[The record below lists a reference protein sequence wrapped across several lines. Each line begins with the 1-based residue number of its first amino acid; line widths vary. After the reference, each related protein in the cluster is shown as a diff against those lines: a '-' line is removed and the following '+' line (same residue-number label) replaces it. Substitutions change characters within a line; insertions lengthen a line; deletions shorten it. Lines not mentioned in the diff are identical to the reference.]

1 MNFYNVVS
9 VEEAKNII
17 NCNFKLILKT
27 ELIDIKEC
35 NGRVLSKDITSPLN
49 IPGFKRSMVDGYAVR
64 FRDLQGASESMPSLL
79 DLKGEVK
86 MGKMPVKSLEYPG
99 ECMYIPTGGMLPEG
113 TDSVIMIEYIDK
125 MDDATVLANKSISFG
140 ENVLNEDEDVEF
152 GETVLKQGTILKPYG
167 ISMLSSLGIT
177 KVQVFCKPR
186 IGIISTGDEIVSPEK
201 QPQLGEIRDINSYL
215 IYSSVIEDGGQPILY
230 GIIKDNYEELFE
242 TVKRAVNECD
252 LVLVS
257 GGSSVGKKDETAKV
271 IDELGAHGILFHG
284 ISIKPGKP
292 TILGKI
298 KDKPIFGL
306 PGHPLSCAVVYR
318 ILVRYIINAMMGFED
333 VDYPIPC
340 KFNMNYHKA
349 KGREEY
355 LPVTINNVNGEYIAA
370 PVLSKSAAI
379 SGFTKAWGYIKI
391 NKNVEGVYEHEKV
404 YVYKFQR

>member
-17 NCNFKLILKT
+17 NCNFKLNLNT

-35 NGRVLSKDITSPLN
+35 NGRVLSRDIVSPLN
-49 IPGFKRSMVDGYAVR
+49 IPGFKRSMVDGYAVK
-64 FRDLQGASESMPSLL
+64 FRDLQGASESMPSML

-86 MGKMPVKSLEYPG
+86 MGRMPVKSLEFPG

-125 MDDATVLANKSISFG
+125 MDDVTVLANKSISFG
-140 ENVLNEDEDVEF
+140 ENVLNEDEDVEL
-152 GETVLKQGTILKPYG
+152 GETVLKQGTLLKPYS

-177 KVQVFCKPR
+177 RVPVFCKPKV
-186 IGIISTGDEIVSPEK
+186 GIISTGDEIVSPEK
-201 QPQLGEIRDINSYL
+201 QPRPGEIRDINSYL
-215 IYSSVIEDGGQPILY
+215 IYSSVIEDSGQPILY
-230 GIIKDNYEELFE
+230 GVIKDNYEALFT
-242 TVKRAVNECD
+242 TVKKAVDECD

-271 IDELGAHGILFHG
+271 IDELGSPGILFHG

-318 ILVRYIINAMMGFED
+318 ILVRYLLHAMMGFEEE
-333 VDYPIPC
+333 DYPIPC
-340 KFNMNYHKA
+340 KFSMNYHKA

-355 LPVTINNVNGEYIAA
+355 LPVTINKAEGEYTAVPI
-370 PVLSKSAAI
+370 LTKSAAI

-391 NKNVEGVYEHEKV
+391 NKNVEGIYENEKV

>member
-9 VEEAKNII
+9 VEEAKDII
-17 NCNFKLILKT
+17 NCDFKLNLKT

-35 NGRVLSKDITSPLN
+35 NGRVLSRDIVSPLN
-49 IPGFKRSMVDGYAVR
+49 IPGFKRSMVDGYAVK
-64 FRDLQGASESMPSLL
+64 FRDLQGASESMPSML

-86 MGKMPVKSLEYPG
+86 MGKMPVKSLEFPG

-140 ENVLNEDEDVEF
+140 ENVLNEDEDVEL
-152 GETVLKQGTILKPYG
+152 GETVLKQGTLLRPYS

-177 KVQVFCKPR
+177 KVPVFRKPKV
-186 IGIISTGDEIVSPEK
+186 GIISTGDEIVSPEK
-201 QPQLGEIRDINSYL
+201 QPQPGEIRDINSYL

-230 GIIKDNYEELFE
+230 GVIKDNYEELFT
-242 TVKRAVNECD
+242 TVKKAVNECD

-271 IDELGAHGILFHG
+271 IDELGNPGILFHG

-318 ILVRYIINAMMGFED
+318 TLVRYLLHAMMGFED

-340 KFNMNYHKA
+340 KFSMNYHKA

-355 LPVTINNVNGEYIAA
+355 LPVTINRIGEEYIAT
-370 PVLSKSAAI
+370 PILTKSAAI

-391 NKNVEGVYEHEKV
+391 NKNVEGIYEHEKV